1 MDYDYDYN
9 KGIALT
15 YENGYIIA
23 QLNIETDVF
32 EQLGGDEEMS
42 DSEIEMHC
50 EEMEKL
56 ANRYKAYLRD
66 TENDETYN

>member
-1 MDYDYDYN
+1 MDYTYDYD

-32 EQLGGDEEMS
+32 EQLDGEEMS
-42 DSEIEMHC
+42 DGEVEMHC

-56 ANRYKAYLRD
+56 ANKYKAYLRD
-66 TENDETYN
+66 TEHDETYN

>member
-1 MDYDYDYN
+1 MDYDYNYD

-32 EQLGGDEEMS
+32 EQLDGEEMS
-42 DSEIEMHC
+42 DGEVEMHC

-56 ANRYKAYLRD
+56 ANKYKSYLRD
-66 TENDETYN
+66 TEHDETYN